1 MRARCVFCRIC
12 ARVIVLT
19 IFIRSRNKKKS
30 PLTGSVIF
38 QHAELSDFRLQFEL
52 QSPTVAPTVAYSRA
66 YSGLQFGL
74 QSPTVAPTVA
84 YSWPNCRRILVGFS
98 KIMNLEPPVNQNIF
112 FSIYRCNRTFLSNL
126 DLWELV

>member
-1 MRARCVFCRIC
+1 M
-12 ARVIVLT
+12 
-19 IFIRSRNKKKS
+19 S

-84 YSWPNCRRILVGFS
+84 YSLGYSRLQSPTVAPTVAYSWPNCRRILVGFS

-112 FSIYRCNRTFLSNL
+112 FQYIDAIEHS
-126 DLWELV
+126 